1 MSEINTYKL
10 IKEKLQAIPNQRLKG
25 SLFEKVCKRFLE
37 EHDSANEYES
47 IELWSD
53 WKLRGNKSDCGID
66 MVIQTT
72 SKEYIAVQCKFHQ
85 DSVSLNELAT
95 FFTQLQSGV
104 GEVRFKKGI
113 IITTSNL
120 TSNAQQAIEQI
131 RSTGMGIDIDEINEE
146 DFIYSRIDWEKFDPT
161 QTQGELPLCDKK
173 RPRPHQTEAIE
184 KTKEYFS
191 DPKNVRG
198 KLIMAC
204 GTGKTYTSLKIMES
218 LEPKIM
224 LFLAPSIALLS
235 QTFREYAQEK
245 SDPFYASIVCSDD
258 KTGQSK
264 KNKSKNEDND
274 DIKFS
279 ELPLKPSTRLEDILS
294 VYEKAKQENKRFII
308 FSTYQSALRIKEAQ
322 ERGLDK
328 IDLMICD
335 EAHRTVGAMFSTNER
350 DDKNAFTLCHSDGNI
365 KAKQRLYMTATP
377 KVYSEDSQ
385 TKAKESGNLVYSMD
399 DAEIFGEEIYTLNFE
414 KAIALDLLTDYKV
427 IILAVRSENLSGVTN
442 SVNKKISQLNAEGT
456 KLDKKLINN
465 EFVCKIIGTHKGLAK
480 QDLIALDDENKEDN
494 DLQDKT
500 DTIPSK
506 RAISFCKSIKTS
518 KNIKDS
524 FQTIIEC
531 YDEELKK
538 KSFKNLEISIDHI
551 DGTMNCKVRLDKL
564 ETLNQP
570 EQNTCKVLSNA
581 RCLSEGVDVPA
592 LDSIV
597 FFDGKSAMVD
607 IIQAVGRVMRKA
619 KGKKRGY
626 IILPIAL
633 EESEIKNLNKAVNNT
648 NFKNIWKVLKALRSH
663 DSRLVD
669 EATFREKIKVFG
681 SDDESNTDDEEL
693 DEESQKDKN
702 EPNEKSKQAQKTLF
716 DAIFL
721 QDLANAMY
729 NVMPTKLGDRNYWE
743 NFAKKTGNIAR
754 TLNKRLNALFDK
766 NPEIFDNFLTSLRE
780 NIHQNIK
787 EDEAL
792 DMIVSHIITKPIFDA
807 IFGENIKNPIAKSL
821 DKMVLKLSDLGLEGE
836 TKDLKNLYE
845 SVKTEAARAKS
856 QKSQQELIKNLYD
869 TFLKTA
875 FRKQSE
881 KLGIVYTPME
891 VVDFILRA
899 TNGILKKHFHTDFND
914 QNITIFDPFTGTGS
928 FIARLLAKEN
938 DLISDGTL
946 KEKFQNHLFA
956 FDIVLLSYYI
966 ALINITQAAQNRDSS
981 LKNFKNIALTDS
993 LDYLE
998 EKSAKEAFPLF
1009 EDLKENKQIK
1019 STMEKKDIRVII
1031 GNPPYSAGQKSQNDN
1046 NQNLS
1051 HPKLE
1056 KKVRE
1061 TYGQNSKAKNKGG
1074 TTRDTLIQSIR
1085 MASDVLKDKGVL
1097 GFVVNGGFID
1107 AKSAD
1112 GFRKCVVKEFSHL
1125 YALNLRGNQR
1135 TSGEVSKKEGGK
1147 IFDSG
1152 SRATIAII
1160 FFVKDKSVQNSAIH
1174 YYEVED
1180 YLTREAKLNLLANF
1194 ENLESVPFSAITPNN
1209 KGDWINQRSE
1219 EFETLIPLKRDQKL
1233 QNDSIF
1239 DLNSMGVAS
1248 GRDPWVYNFSQNTLK
1263 QSVQTCIDTYHADLK
1278 RFNENFR
1285 EGFKQRTQGVVEA
1298 KDLYKHLNDREITTD
1313 ATKISW
1319 THSLKQGFIKNE
1331 NLLASSMECIR
1342 LALYRP
1348 FNKQWLYW
1356 DKNLN
1361 EEQYQYQWAKIF
1373 PDNNAY
1379 NVVINTGCGNG
1390 KAFSALISDFISDY
1404 SLILPNQAYPLYY
1417 YDERGNRYYAIS
1429 GYALNL
1435 FRRHYQDNSITEEE
1449 IFYYIYA
1456 IFHHK
1461 GYVEKYK
1468 NSLTKEAPRIA
1479 LSKDFKA
1486 LFILGKELADL
1497 HLNYESGEMYTSVEY
1512 KTLMNAEIEGYYDV
1526 SKMTKKGDSIIYNQN
1541 ITITKIPKKAFDYV
1555 VNGKSA
1561 IDWVVERYQITIDSK
1576 KGKGSLIK
1584 NNPNDYAGGKYVFE
1598 LLCRIIKLSVKSVDL
1613 IEKISEKGF
1622 E

>member
-1 MSEINTYKL
+1 M
-10 IKEKLQAIPNQRLKG
+10 
-25 SLFEKVCKRFLE
+25 
-37 EHDSANEYES
+37 
-47 IELWSD
+47 
-53 WKLRGNKSDCGID
+53 
-66 MVIQTT
+66 
-72 SKEYIAVQCKFHQ
+72 
-85 DSVSLNELAT
+85 
-95 FFTQLQSGV
+95 
-104 GEVRFKKGI
+104 
-113 IITTSNL
+113 
-120 TSNAQQAIEQI
+120 
-131 RSTGMGIDIDEINEE
+131 
-146 DFIYSRIDWEKFDPT
+146 
-161 QTQGELPLCDKK
+161 
-173 RPRPHQTEAIE
+173 
-184 KTKEYFS
+184 
-191 DPKNVRG
+191 
-198 KLIMAC
+198 
-204 GTGKTYTSLKIMES
+204 
-218 LEPKIM
+218 
-224 LFLAPSIALLS
+224 
-235 QTFREYAQEK
+235 
-245 SDPFYASIVCSDD
+245 
-258 KTGQSK
+258 
-264 KNKSKNEDND
+264 
-274 DIKFS
+274 
-279 ELPLKPSTRLEDILS
+279 
-294 VYEKAKQENKRFII
+294 
-308 FSTYQSALRIKEAQ
+308 RIKEAQ

-335 EAHRTVGAMFSTNER
+335 EAHRTVGAMYSTNER
-350 DDKNAFTLCHSDGNI
+350 DDKNAFTLCHSDENI
-365 KAKQRLYMTATP
+365 KATKRLYMTATP
-377 KVYSEDSQ
+377 KVYSESSKA
-385 TKAKESGNLVYSMD
+385 KAKEKDNVIYSMD
-399 DAEIFGEEIYTLNFE
+399 DAQTFGEEIYTLNFE

-442 SVNKKISQLNAEGT
+442 SVNKKISQLEAKGT

-465 EFVCKIIGTHKGLAK
+465 EFVCKIVGTHKGLAK
-480 QDLIALDDENKEDN
+480 QDVIALDDENQEDN
-494 DLQDKT
+494 DLKNKA
-500 DTIPSK
+500 DTFVSQ
-506 RAISFCKSIKTS
+506 RAISFCKSIQTS

-524 FQTIIEC
+524 FETIMEC

-538 KSFKNLEISIDHI
+538 KSFKNLQINIDHV

-564 ETLNQP
+564 ENLNQFEP
-570 EQNTCKVLSNA
+570 NTCKVLSNA

-592 LDSIV
+592 LDSVI
-597 FFDGKSAMVD
+597 FFDGRSAMVD

-619 KGKKRGY
+619 KNKKRGY

-633 EESEIKNLNKAVNNT
+633 EESEIKNLNEAVNNT

-669 EATFREKIKVFG
+669 EATFREKIKIFG
-681 SDDESNTDDEEL
+681 SDDAKNPDDEEEL
-693 DEESQKDKN
+693 QKDKTEHQN
-702 EPNEKSKQAQKTLF
+702 DPKEAQKTLF
-716 DAIFL
+716 DAILL
-721 QDLANAMY
+721 QDLANAVY

-743 NFAKKTGNIAR
+743 NFAEKTGSIAR

-766 NPEIFDNFLTSLRE
+766 NPEIFQNFLTSLRE

-807 IFGENIKNPIAKSL
+807 IFGENIQNPIAKSL

-899 TNGILKKHFHTDFND
+899 TNGILKKHFNTDFND

-938 DLISDGTL
+938 DFISDGAL
-946 KEKFQNHLFA
+946 KEKFLNHLFA

-966 ALINITQAAQNRDSS
+966 ALINITQAAQNRDKT
-981 LKNFKNIALTDS
+981 LGNFKNIALTDS

-998 EKSAKEAFPLF
+998 EKSAKGGFPLF
-1009 EDLKENKQIK
+1009 EDLKENKEIK
-1019 STMEKKDIRVII
+1019 STMEQKNIRVII
-1031 GNPPYSAGQKSQNDN
+1031 GNPPYSASQKSQNDN

-1056 KKVRE
+1056 KWVKE
-1061 TYGQNSKAKNKGG
+1061 TYGKDSKAKNKGG

-1112 GFRKCVVKEFSHL
+1112 GFRKCVAKEFSHL

-1135 TSGEVSKKEGGK
+1135 TSGEVSQKEGGK

-1180 YLTREAKLNLLANF
+1180 YLTREDKLNWLANF
-1194 ENLESVPFSAITPNN
+1194 ENLDSVPFSAITPNA

-1219 EFETLIPLKRDQKL
+1219 EFETLIPLKRDKKL

-1239 DLNSMGVAS
+1239 DINSMGVTS

-1263 QSVQTCIDTYHADLK
+1263 QSVQTCIDAYHADLK
-1278 RFNENFR
+1278 RFNERFR
-1285 EGFKQRTQGVVEA
+1285 EAFKQRTA
-1298 KDLYKHLNDREITTD
+1298 KDKGIKPADRYKHLNDREITTD

-1319 THSLKQGFIKNE
+1319 TDGLKNKLINNKN
-1331 NLLASSMECIR
+1331 LQASSMEHMR

-1348 FNKQWLYW
+1348 FNRQWLYW
-1356 DKNLN
+1356 DKDWINR
-1361 EEQYQYQWAKIF
+1361 QWKFSKIF
-1373 PDNNAY
+1373 PDNNAC

-1390 KAFSALISDFISDY
+1390 KTFSALISDFISDY
-1404 SLILPNQAYPLYY
+1404 SLISPNQAYPLYY

-1461 GYVEKYK
+1461 GYLEKYK

-1486 LFILGKELADL
+1486 LSTLGKELAEL
-1497 HLNYESGEMYTSVEY
+1497 HLNYESGEMHESVKHNLLE
-1512 KTLMNAEIEGYYDV
+1512 NAEVEGYYDV
-1526 SKMTKKGDSIIYNQN
+1526 VKMTKKGDRIIYNN
-1541 ITITKIPKKAFDYV
+1541 HITITKIPKKAFDYV

-1561 IDWVVERYQITIDSK
+1561 IDWVVERYSITTDK
-1576 KGKGSLIK
+1576 DSLIE
-1584 NNPNDYAGGKYVFE
+1584 NNPNDYAGGKYIF
-1598 LLCRIIKLSVKSVDL
+1598 
-1613 IEKISEKGF
+1613 
-1622 E
+1622 